1 MKKANPDLHQIATTQ
16 YLQKLSY
23 LRKFIKYWGTTTV
36 NGREVLVNT
45 NYHYPTWTR
54 RDTFERWAKL
64 LGIWGSFKDPKMEGV
79 ENAWVFLNEE
89 KADTAAFTD
98 SLIASNLDA
107 VMGAV
112 EGDLE
117 VSVMIGPKV
126 VGGTLGKKL
135 TLSKLNISTP
145 LTDQEGIMA
154 ELLQEIDYLWDN
166 CVISSGTPSDVYKD
180 ILARYLLKSSDVP
193 YEMIE
198 VTSAMV
204 EAKVP
209 VTEVTYE
216 DGEGFSRTTTYVP
229 RYYQGYKVRLKVPQ
243 FNFSETTDMVLAIN
257 ADVQN
262 TNSIFGSGSPLN
274 RIVTQQA
281 VNLLQSRAQDSTVGL
296 ANSLYT
302 TSSVPVDPLV
312 WETSVDGS
320 RYLRVDF
327 LLNKEIPLQERI
339 EFLNSLIDSDYREES
354 NDGGLFGFLLAIAV
368 FVVAVLLTPVT
379 GGASLYVALSA
390 GTATTLMVASAI
402 TFGALVLA
410 VTTVALYA
418 AGAVELAN
426 SFAKFSKAIE
436 PLVMIATIVT
446 LVNIVTNTVKK
457 LAEEGSKATAK
468 ALVTEQLKDAGVDI
482 AKELADEMGKALFD
496 GMVDEVALELVTD
509 QFNSMVWAGV
519 KDRFTNL
526 FTSKLTDI
534 TFDQAMKIT
543 NFVFEKVQSNELAQ
557 LKDGIADARRELEAQ
572 QKEEVQ
578 VNSLLMDINRGLYT
592 PLATSQS
599 MYASVYDKPYE
610 WWATKYHTGN
620 IQANSVSAMW
630 LADKAK

>member
-1 MKKANPDLHQIATTQ
+1 MKKANPDLYQVATTQ

-354 NDGGLFGFLLAIAV
+354 NDGGLFGFLLTIAV
-368 FVVAVLLTPVT
+368 FAVAVLLTPVT

-446 LVNIVTNTVKK
+446 LVNIVNTVKK
-457 LAEEGSKATAK
+457 LAEEGSKATAS

-509 QFNSMVWAGV
+509 QFNSMVWVGV
-519 KDRFTNL
+519 KDRFANL
-526 FTSKLTDI
+526 LSSKITDI
-534 TFDQAMKIT
+534 TFEQGIKVA
-543 NFVFEKVQSNELAQ
+543 NYVFEQVQKNETAQ
-557 LKDGIADARRELEAQ
+557 IKDQIADERSKLEAL

-578 VNSLLMDINRGLYT
+578 VNDLLVDINRGLYA
-592 PLATSQS
+592 PLAKDQS
-599 MYASVYDKPYE
+599 MYAATYAKPYE
-610 WWATKYHTGN
+610 WWSTRYHTGCCQYN
-620 IQANSVSAMW
+620 GVSAMW